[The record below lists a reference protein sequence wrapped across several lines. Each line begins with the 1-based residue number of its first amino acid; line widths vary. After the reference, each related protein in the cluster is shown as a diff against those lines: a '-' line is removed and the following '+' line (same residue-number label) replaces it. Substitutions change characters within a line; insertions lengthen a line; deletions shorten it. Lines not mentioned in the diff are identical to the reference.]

1 MSAIDDKPAAAYG
14 NKAQR
19 HGPSAP
25 QAHASRPA
33 ATGDLVLP
41 PLEAVT
47 AHQELHA
54 LTARLAQLRTLLGDD
69 LAELEAALGHV
80 AAQLP
85 DPATATAAHVLPGTR
100 VPGAA
105 AHLLSLSGKR
115 LRPICVLLSARMGG
129 LSLSPVLR
137 DLAVSCELVHAA
149 TLLHDDV
156 IDDSAE
162 RRGSAAARVL
172 FGNSASILAGDHLLV
187 HSLKLVLGTGHLPL
201 LHSLLQV
208 ISGMVAAEA
217 LQLERRGRFEPRRDL
232 YLQVIRGKTAALFEW
247 GLQAGGTVA
256 QLPPDTLVALGKV
269 GQSLGTA
276 FQLVDDVL
284 DLEGDPQLTGK
295 DALVDVREG
304 KLTWPIILAA
314 ERDKN
319 LAHELQAIAQEPG
332 RELSAARAQAVVQTI
347 RRCGALEASKQF
359 AREMAAAAQTEL
371 LALPKGQAT
380 TALQWVIESAV
391 HRVA

>member
-1 MSAIDDKPAAAYG
+1 MSAIDEKPAARSSNAERLSPG
-14 NKAQR
+14 AP
-19 HGPSAP
+19 PS
-25 QAHASRPA
+25 HASRPTSEA
-33 ATGDLVLP
+33 DLVLP

-47 AHQELHA
+47 AHQGLHA
-54 LTARLAQLRTLLGDD
+54 LTARLAQLRAWLGDD
-69 LAELEAALGHV
+69 LSELEAALGHI
-80 AAQLP
+80 AAQRA

-105 AHLLSLSGKR
+105 AHLLALSGKR
-115 LRPICVLLSARMGG
+115 IRPICVLLSARMGG
-129 LSLSPVLR
+129 LGLSPVLR
-137 DLAVSCELVHAA
+137 DLAVACELVHAA

-187 HSLKLVLGTGHLPL
+187 HSLKLVLGTGQLPL

-232 YLQVIRGKTAALFEW
+232 YLQVIRGKTAALFAW

-256 QLPPDTLVALGKV
+256 QLPESTLVALSKV

-284 DLEGDPQLTGK
+284 DLEGDPQMTGK

-319 LAHELQAIAQEPG
+319 LAQELQAIAQEPG

-347 RRCGALEASKQF
+347 RGCGALEDSRQF
-359 AREMAAAAQTEL
+359 AREMAAAAQTTL
-371 LALPKGQAT
+371 DALPKGAAT